1 MTATALFT
9 VLYELTM
16 LDAHHSLGMAGIAVF
31 SLFVRKLPPERS
43 FLVACGIELRK
54 DATIQVR
61 GLTRAGPTGR
71 LVRLDNEVLV
81 TVPLAMTSTLS

>member
-43 FLVACGIELRK
+43 FLSP
-54 DATIQVR
+54 
-61 GLTRAGPTGR
+61 AGSSCVKKP
-71 LVRLDNEVLV
+71 
-81 TVPLAMTSTLS
+81 PFKCAA